1 MESWQSLVYCIGL
14 ENRRTVMFREFKSH
28 TFLQSLY
35 QRYHSHDTY
44 GTPLYHRMGYLRV
57 SHSAGI
63 HRVDFGDTK
72 ETRII
77 FPPKGLG

>member
-1 MESWQSLVYCIGL
+1 M
-14 ENRRTVMFREFKSH
+14 
-28 TFLQSLY
+28 
-35 QRYHSHDTY
+35 
-44 GTPLYHRMGYLRV
+44 YHRMVFLRDY
-57 SHSAGI
+57 HSDGI